1 VVIGTRLVQRWRT
14 TRNGGLHEHNP
25 PNHMESSALSDG
37 GNISPLQERPC
48 ASFYLALGGSERSFA
63 PRHMVSKPRIAFGSR
78 AHMIRLDNISKQ
90 NGHQILFIEA
100 SAALLKG
107 EKVGLVGPNGS
118 GKTTLFRMITGQE
131 LTDEGQVSADRG
143 VSIGYFSQDVGE
155 MSGHSAVTEVM
166 NGAGPVSAVAT
177 ELKELEAA
185 MGDPDRAGDME
196 AIIERYGEVQARFEE
211 LDGYALEGRAR
222 EVLAG
227 LSFSQE
233 MMDGDVGALS
243 GGWKMRVALGRIL
256 LMRPDAMLLDE
267 PSNHLDLESL
277 IWLEQFLTGYEGA
290 LLMTSHDREFM
301 NRIVGKVIEIDG
313 GALTSYS
320 GNYAF
325 YEQQRAL
332 SEKQQQAQFE
342 RQQAMLA
349 KEINFIERFKARA
362 SHAAQVQSRV
372 KKLEKIERV
381 EPPKRRQTVS
391 FDFLP
396 APRSGDDVVSL
407 KNVHKGYG
415 NRSIYQGLDFVV
427 SRKERWCVMGIN
439 GAGKSTLLKL
449 VAGAAE
455 PDDGMVAL
463 GGSVKMGYFAQHA
476 MDLLDGERTVF
487 QSLEDAFPQ
496 AGQGSLRALAGC
508 FGFSGDDV
516 EKKCRVL
523 SGGEKARLVMAKM
536 LFDPP
541 NFLVLDEPTNHLDMA
556 TKQMLITALS
566 QYEGT
571 MLFVSHDRHF
581 LAALSNRVLE
591 LTPQGI
597 HRYGGGYTEYVAR
610 TGQEAP
616 GLRS

>member
-1 VVIGTRLVQRWRT
+1 
-14 TRNGGLHEHNP
+14 
-25 PNHMESSALSDG
+25 
-37 GNISPLQERPC
+37 
-48 ASFYLALGGSERSFA
+48 
-63 PRHMVSKPRIAFGSR
+63 
-78 AHMIRLDNISKQ
+78 MIRLDNVSKQ
-90 NGHQILFIEA
+90 VGHQILFIEA
-100 SAALLKG
+100 SAALQRG
-107 EKVGLVGPNGS
+107 EKIGLVGPNGA
-118 GKTTLFRMITGQE
+118 GKTTLFRMIAAQE
-131 LTDEGQVSADRG
+131 QPDEGQVAVDRG
-143 VSIGYFSQDVGE
+143 ISIGYFSQDVGE
-155 MSGHSAVTEVM
+155 MAGRSAVAEVM
-166 NGAGPVSAVAT
+166 DGAGPVSAVAS

-185 MGDPDRAGDME
+185 MADPARADDMDD
-196 AIIERYGEVQARFEE
+196 IIARYGEVQVRFEE

-222 EVLAG
+222 EALAG
-227 LSFSQE
+227 LGFSHE

-243 GGWKMRVALGRIL
+243 GGWKTRVALARIL
-256 LMRPDAMLLDE
+256 LMRPDVMLLDE

-277 IWLEQFLTGYEGA
+277 IWLEQFLKAYEGA
-290 LLMTSHDREFM
+290 LLMTSHDREFI
-301 NRIVGKVIEIDG
+301 NRIITKVVEIDG

-320 GNYAF
+320 GDYEF

-332 SEKQQQAQFE
+332 SDKQQQAQFE

-349 KEINFIERFKARA
+349 KEIKFIERFKARA

-372 KKLEKIERV
+372 KKLDKIERV
-381 EPPKRRQTVS
+381 EPPRRRQTVA
-391 FDFLP
+391 FEFQP
-396 APRSGDDVVSL
+396 APRSGEDVVSL
-407 KNVHKGYG
+407 KKVHKGYG
-415 NRSIYQGLDFVV
+415 SKTIYQGLDFMI
-427 SRKERWCVMGIN
+427 RRRERWCVMGVN

-449 VAGAAE
+449 IAGSAE
-455 PDDGMVAL
+455 PDDGTVSV
-463 GGSVKMGYFAQHA
+463 GGSVKMGYFARHA

-536 LFDPP
+536 LYDPP
-541 NFLVLDEPTNHLDMA
+541 NFLVLDEPTNHLDLA
-556 TKQMLITALS
+556 TKEMLIAALS
-566 QYEGT
+566 EFEGT

-591 LTPQGI
+591 LTPEGTHQ
-597 HRYGGGYTEYVAR
+597 YGGGYTEYVAR

>member
-1 VVIGTRLVQRWRT
+1 
-14 TRNGGLHEHNP
+14 
-25 PNHMESSALSDG
+25 
-37 GNISPLQERPC
+37 
-48 ASFYLALGGSERSFA
+48 
-63 PRHMVSKPRIAFGSR
+63 
-78 AHMIRLDNISKQ
+78 MIRLDSISKQ
-90 NGHQILFIEA
+90 NGHQLLFIEA
-100 SAALLKG
+100 SAALQKG
-107 EKVGLVGPNGS
+107 EKVGLVGPNGA
-118 GKTTLFRMITGQE
+118 GKTTLFRMITGE
-131 LTDEGQVSADRG
+131 DTPDEGQVAVDRG
-143 VSIGYFSQDVGE
+143 VTIGYFSQDVGE
-155 MSGHSAVTEVM
+155 MAGRSAVAEVM
-166 NGAGPVSAVAT
+166 DGAGPVSAVAV

-185 MGDPDRAGDME
+185 MGDPDQADDME
-196 AIIERYGEVQARFEE
+196 NLIARYGEVQARFEE

-256 LMRPDAMLLDE
+256 LMRPDVMLLDE

-277 IWLEQFLTGYEGA
+277 IWLEQFLKGYEGA

-301 NRIVGKVIEIDG
+301 NRIVTKVVEIDG
-313 GALTSYS
+313 GTLTAYS
-320 GNYAF
+320 GNFEF
-325 YEQQRAL
+325 YEQQRAQA
-332 SEKQQQAQFE
+332 ETQQQAQFE

-349 KEINFIERFKARA
+349 KEIKFIERFKARA

-372 KKLEKIERV
+372 KKLEKIDRV
-381 EPPKRRQTVS
+381 EPPRRRQTV
-391 FDFLP
+391 FFEFPP
-396 APRSGDDVVSL
+396 APRSGEDVASL

-415 NRSIYQGLDFVV
+415 SRSIYEGFDFQV
-427 SRKERWCVMGIN
+427 RRRERWCVMGIN

-449 VAGAAE
+449 VAGATP
-455 PDDGMVAL
+455 PDDGTVAV

-536 LFDPP
+536 LYDPP

-556 TKQMLITALS
+556 TKEMLITALS
-566 QYEGT
+566 QFEGA

-591 LTPQGI
+591 LTPEGI
-597 HRYGGGYTEYVAR
+597 HQYGGGYTEYVAR
-610 TGQEAP
+610 TGHEAP